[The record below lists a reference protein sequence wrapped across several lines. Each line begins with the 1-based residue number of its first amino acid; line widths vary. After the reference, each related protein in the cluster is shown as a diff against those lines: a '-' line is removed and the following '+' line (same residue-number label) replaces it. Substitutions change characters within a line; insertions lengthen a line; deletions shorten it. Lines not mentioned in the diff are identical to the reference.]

1 MATKEQILERVDQII
16 SAGEVIAPFT
26 PFALDDLFVR
36 FLKWA
41 RNDESVLEWL
51 ERFVPPA
58 EGALTAPPEV
68 LLEALR
74 RFKDATG
81 SEAPNGSWIAL
92 IQLVMQL
99 AAELQ
104 KLFGKKGAA

>member
-1 MATKEQILERVDQII
+1 MATKDQILARIDQII
-16 SAGEVIAPFT
+16 AAGKVIAPFT
-26 PFALDDLFVR
+26 PFAIDDLFIR
-36 FLKWA
+36 ALEWA
-41 RNDESVLEWL
+41 RNDELVLEWL

-81 SEAPNGSWIAL
+81 AEVSPGSWITL
-92 IQLVMQL
+92 IQLFMQL

-104 KLFGKKGAA
+104 KLFGKKDAA